1 MNTPK
6 ADNATYTTS
15 MPTPVLM
22 GGSTALV
29 LYMPLRAHCTRGR
42 RPIYRPPEPAG
53 APCRAYWNAQLK
65 AKAEVELMPRLAT
78 WLVDTVDAA
87 PNPNP
92 NDQLFGALGLL
103 QAQTALKNW
112 LRGGPLLRPV

>member
-1 MNTPK
+1 
-6 ADNATYTTS
+6 
-15 MPTPVLM
+15 
-22 GGSTALV
+22 
-29 LYMPLRAHCTRGR
+29 
-42 RPIYRPPEPAG
+42 
-53 APCRAYWNAQLK
+53 
-65 AKAEVELMPRLAT
+65 MPRLAT